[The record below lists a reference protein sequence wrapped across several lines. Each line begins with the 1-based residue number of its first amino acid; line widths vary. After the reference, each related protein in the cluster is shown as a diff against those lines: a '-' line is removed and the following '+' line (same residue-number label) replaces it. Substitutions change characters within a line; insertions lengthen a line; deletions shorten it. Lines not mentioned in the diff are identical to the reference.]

1 MGGKTV
7 ITSKELSAIENA
19 ENLLKDSTYKRE
31 DKTMM
36 ILWKFPSEK
45 LAIDNAKDFMGCGF
59 EYVQR
64 V

>member
-1 MGGKTV
+1 MGGRTV
-7 ITSKELSAIENA
+7 ITSKELSAVENA
-19 ENLLKDSTYKRE
+19 ENLLKGSTYKRE

-36 ILWKFPSEK
+36 ILWKFPSEE
-45 LAIDNAKDFMGCGF
+45 LAIDNAKNFMGCGF

>member
-7 ITSKELSAIENA
+7 ITSKELSAVENA
-19 ENLLKDSTYKRE
+19 ENHLKGSAYKRE

-36 ILWKFPSEK
+36 ILWKFPSEE
-45 LAIDNAKDFMGCGF
+45 LAIDNAKDFMGYGF

>member
-7 ITSKELSAIENA
+7 ITSKEDAAIENA
-19 ENLLKDSTYKRE
+19 EKLLKDSTYKRE
-31 DKTMM
+31 DKAMM
-36 ILWKFPSEK
+36 ILWKFPSEET
-45 LAIDNAKDFMGCGF
+45 AIKNANHFMGYGF